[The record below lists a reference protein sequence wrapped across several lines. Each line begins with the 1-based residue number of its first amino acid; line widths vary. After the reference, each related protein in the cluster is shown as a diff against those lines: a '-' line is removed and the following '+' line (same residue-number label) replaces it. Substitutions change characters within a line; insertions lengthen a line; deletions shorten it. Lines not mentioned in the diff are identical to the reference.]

1 MSDTQSTSGYS
12 SQDEEEIIEE
22 SIAEHDVATGTE
34 NDIEVTGAFS
44 KLRKKVMKAPAVKKD
59 NQKAKK
65 DAEIWS
71 KKRLQ
76 HAVTECNEKLKTEGL
91 SKNQKKKLLLR
102 LRRLNMAVQGELQW
116 CGQGAGRIYDAGR
129 MKRPQSHKE
138 RRRLRKTTCLR
149 CGSSAHLLSECD
161 LQETT
166 TRQGNICFNCGSTD
180 HILRECLKPV
190 VGDSLPFAKC
200 FLCKG
205 DGHISSQCPKN
216 PQGMYRKGGGCHNC
230 GSVHHLVKF
239 CPEQRTFS
247 HDEKKQRTGANFVVR
262 VCRTCGS
269 ADHKSVECPEGPGC
283 LKCGEK
289 GHEARSCRTK
299 VPKLS

>member
-91 SKNQKKKLLLR
+91 SKSEYW
-102 LRRLNMAVQGELQW
+102 VTPSH
-116 CGQGAGRIYDAGR
+116 
-129 MKRPQSHKE
+129 RPKE
-138 RRRLRKTTCLR
+138 EV
-149 CGSSAHLLSECD
+149 AA
-161 LQETT
+161 ETT
-166 TRQGNICFNCGSTD
+166 
-180 HILRECLKPV
+180 P
-190 VGDSLPFAKC
+190 A
-200 FLCKG
+200 
-205 DGHISSQCPKN
+205 
-216 PQGMYRKGGGCHNC
+216 
-230 GSVHHLVKF
+230 
-239 CPEQRTFS
+239 
-247 HDEKKQRTGANFVVR
+247 
-262 VCRTCGS
+262 
-269 ADHKSVECPEGPGC
+269 
-283 LKCGEK
+283 
-289 GHEARSCRTK
+289 
-299 VPKLS
+299 